1 MPGDKQSLR
10 AIHAALRCTIRLV
23 EHFLTHSWLPPSYY
37 DSEAQGEK
45 NVSDFRAFFSVCVY
59 VCVRA
64 GVGDRELMRV
74 CTVFIQLRN
83 HIRSRLRYF

>member
-59 VCVRA
+59 VCVCVCVRA
-64 GVGDRELMRV
+64 CVRV
-74 CTVFIQLRN
+74 CVCVCVCMCVCVQEWETEN
-83 HIRSRLRYF
+83 